1 MATKKTIEKLAE
13 CFPASRAEHLDIKKA
28 MPEREAL
35 KLLHSGFIDCTY
47 RHDECATYYLNRE
60 WCSDGAPTI
69 AVILDSNSLLYIVC
83 NAWDIEIANFKSA
96 LKAID
101 FYKTEFMESK

>member
-13 CFPASRAEHLDIKKA
+13 CFPASMAEHLDIKKA

-35 KLLHSGFIDCTY
+35 TLLHSGFIDCTY
-47 RHDECATYYLNRE
+47 RHDECATYYLNKE

-83 NAWDIEIANFKSA
+83 NSFDQEIANFKNAS
-96 LKAID
+96 KAID
-101 FYKTEFMESK
+101 FYTTKFMGSK